1 MAALKIGHC
10 RDSDSSGRL
19 GTDMMEHEACVRT
32 LFSLQT
38 IACRNV
44 TGHEFSRGSRRN
56 CYEDYLEDTYEHGCR
71 EPKQILLVSE
81 PLMERLREV

>member
-44 TGHEFSRGSRRN
+44 TGHVFSRGSRRN
-56 CYEDYLEDTYEHGCR
+56 CYEDYLQDTYEHGCA

-81 PLMERLREV
+81 SLMERLREV